1 MLIRLIGRAIERND
15 KYLGIMPEQPK
26 IDDLVKLM
34 KEAGYSPEKII
45 DILGSIIKTQIM
57 MGGTLQDKINYYKD
71 CIVNENQT
79 LDDLSW
85 IDYYNT
91 NGHW

>member
-79 LDDLSW
+79 LDDLS
-85 IDYYNT
+85 
-91 NGHW
+91 